1 MEEPGGLQS
10 VGLLRVRHDFT
21 FTFHFHALEK
31 EMATH
36 PSILAWRIPWTEEPG
51 GLQSVGLQRV
61 GHKRSDLACTHL
73 NESLSTNVPGC
84 IIHSS
89 QEVETAQVPFS

>member
-1 MEEPGGLQS
+1 
-10 VGLLRVRHDFT
+10 
-21 FTFHFHALEK
+21 
-31 EMATH
+31 MATH
-36 PSILAWRIPWTEEPG
+36 SRTLARRVPWTEEPG